1 LPFNLEGLVKNL
13 LALTEAFKLMLLR
26 SFLILLW
33 LVVLVEI
40 SQAQILGF
48 TLPPGKTKVKF
59 PIEVYNNLVV
69 VPMILNSQLPLKFI
83 LDTGVRTSIL
93 TERAYSDILNLEYS
107 RKYTIAGP
115 GGEKLVDAYV
125 TNNVSFD
132 MPGVQGRGHAMLVLD
147 QDYLELRNYLGT
159 DVHGILGYELFS
171 RFIIEVDYEHKTLTL
186 MLPERFK
193 EKRKFQ
199 MLPIQIEDTKP
210 YITVNLQMNDST
222 SLSAKLLV
230 DSGASHGI
238 FLETSSSPKITVP
251 SKNVVSIIGR
261 GLGGVISG
269 QIGKIKS
276 LNLGRYEIPNVITN
290 FPDPNSYLDTLKNS
304 RTVFR
309 NGSIGGEILSRFT
322 VIYNFPGEKIY
333 LKKNNNYKNSFYF
346 NLSGLTIRAKGARLK
361 NFEITDV
368 REKSPSERADIKE
381 GDRVITVNGISATDL
396 DLNTINGFLNS
407 KPGRKIHLQIERKGV
422 KIKREFKLE
431 DPL

>member
-1 LPFNLEGLVKNL
+1 
-13 LALTEAFKLMLLR
+13 MLLR
-26 SFLILLW
+26 SFLISVGLI
-33 LVVLVEI
+33 VMVECG
-40 SQAQILGF
+40 QAQVLGF
-48 TLPPGKTKVKF
+48 SLPPGKTRVQF

-69 VPMILNSQLPLKFI
+69 VPMILNGQLPLKFI

-93 TERAYSDILNLEYS
+93 TERAYSDILNLQYS

-125 TNNVSFD
+125 TNNVSLD

-171 RFIIEVDYEHKTLTL
+171 RFIIEVDYERKTLTL
-186 MLPERFK
+186 MLPERFH

-199 MLPIQIEDTKP
+199 WLPIQIEDTKP
-210 YITVNLQMNDST
+210 YVTVNLQMNDTT

-238 FLETSSSPKITVP
+238 FLETSSNPKIQVP
-251 SKNVVSIIGR
+251 QPNVVSIIGR
-261 GLGGVISG
+261 GLGGVIYG
-269 QIGKIKS
+269 QIGKINSIK
-276 LNLGRYEIPNVITN
+276 LGKYEIPNVITN
-290 FPDPNSYLDTLKNS
+290 FPDPNTYMDTLKTS

-309 NGSIGGEILSRFT
+309 NGSIGGEILNRFT

-333 LKKNNNYKNSFYF
+333 LKKNSNYKKEFYF

-361 NFEITDV
+361 NFEITDI
-368 REKSPSERADIKE
+368 RENSAAYRADLNV
-381 GDRVITVNGISATDL
+381 GDRIISVNGVSASEL
-396 DLNTINGFLNS
+396 ELNTVNGFLNS
-407 KPGRKIHLQIERKGV
+407 KPGRKISLMIERNNM
-422 KIKREFKLE
+422 KIRKEFRLE